1 MVVKWPNAEVVCFL
15 SRQSLDRYNFLL
27 NQDTKENSITLL
39 KKSFFLFFHSLRE
52 KNPNATAQEI
62 EHILDGN
69 MCRCTGY
76 RSIHD
81 AFKSFATDASDSIR
95 VHSYI
100 TQTNFQT
107 FLTPHPPT
115 RPYYI
120 SCTHIF
126 RHFCYF
132 WIGRMSN
139 MNLKVFVS
147 FQQFSS

>member
-1 MVVKWPNAEVVCFL
+1 MLVHEKLSLLFL
-15 SRQSLDRYNFLL
+15 TVDRYNFLL

-100 TQTNFQT
+100 T
-107 FLTPHPPT
+107 
-115 RPYYI
+115 
-120 SCTHIF
+120 
-126 RHFCYF
+126 
-132 WIGRMSN
+132 
-139 MNLKVFVS
+139 
-147 FQQFSS
+147 